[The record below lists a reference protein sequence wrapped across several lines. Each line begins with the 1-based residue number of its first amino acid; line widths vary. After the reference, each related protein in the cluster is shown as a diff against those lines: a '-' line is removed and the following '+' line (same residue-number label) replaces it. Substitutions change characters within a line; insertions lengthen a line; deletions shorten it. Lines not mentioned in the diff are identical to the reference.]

1 MTHTL
6 PPGWEE
12 KTLGELCVSVL
23 DGDWIE
29 SKDQAPAGIRL
40 IQTGNIG
47 VGVFL
52 NKEQKSR
59 FISETT
65 FDRLHCTEVFP
76 GDCLVSR
83 LPDPIGRSCLV
94 PSLAGRMI
102 TAVDCS
108 ILRFNEKEILPQYF
122 IYHTLRNA
130 YFHAVLKES
139 TGTTRKRISRK
150 KLLAVQIMFPP
161 LPEQK
166 RIVEKLDKIFAAIDK
181 AKSQTE
187 KNLQNT
193 KDIFSSYLNNIF
205 NHPAHSWK
213 EKTLG
218 EVCEIERGGSPRPI
232 KSYLTT
238 APNGL
243 NWIKIGDTSPNSK
256 YIYSVKEKIRP
267 EGLAKSRWVQ
277 EGDFLLSNSMSFG
290 RPYILK
296 TNGCI
301 HDGWLVLK
309 QYQSN
314 LQCDFLY
321 YLLSSP
327 FVQKQFQQSAQ
338 GSTVRNLNTQ
348 RVAKIIVPIPPLP
361 EQKRI
366 VEKLDVLQSK
376 TQELEKIYTQKL
388 ADLEELKQSV
398 LQQAFSGKL

>member
-6 PPGWEE
+6 PPG
-12 KTLGELCVSVL
+12 
-23 DGDWIE
+23 
-29 SKDQAPAGIRL
+29 
-40 IQTGNIG
+40 
-47 VGVFL
+47 
-52 NKEQKSR
+52 
-59 FISETT
+59 
-65 FDRLHCTEVFP
+65 
-76 GDCLVSR
+76 
-83 LPDPIGRSCLV
+83 
-94 PSLAGRMI
+94 
-102 TAVDCS
+102 
-108 ILRFNEKEILPQYF
+108 
-122 IYHTLRNA
+122 
-130 YFHAVLKES
+130 
-139 TGTTRKRISRK
+139 
-150 KLLAVQIMFPP
+150 
-161 LPEQK
+161 
-166 RIVEKLDKIFAAIDK
+166 
-181 AKSQTE
+181 
-187 KNLQNT
+187 
-193 KDIFSSYLNNIF
+193 
-205 NHPAHSWK
+205 WK

-348 RVAKIIVPIPPLP
+348 RVAKIIVPIPPFP

-366 VEKLDVLQSK
+366 VEKLDKIFAAIDKAKSQTEKKLQNAKDIFKSYFNQLF
-376 TQELEKIYTQKL
+376 TPQNTQHWVEQELNRLFYITAGGDKPPVYSKYMTDKCSVPIYSNAVENQGLYGYTNEAAIHLPALTISARGTIGFVCKRESPYFPIVRLLSLVPKNNENNLNFLFYAVQKVVQKSTGSSIPQLTIPMIAKEKIRYPERLEEQQHIVFSLEQFKSLTDKISLICNQKL
-388 ADLEELKQSV
+388 ADLEELKQAV

>member
-1 MTHTL
+1 MKPFFL
-6 PPGWEE
+6 PAGWEIKLFGQCIKKVKYTE
-12 KTLGELCVSVL
+12 KQPTKSFLPEGKFPIVS
-23 DGDWIE
+23 
-29 SKDQAPAGIRL
+29 Q
-40 IQTGNIG
+40 
-47 VGVFL
+47 
-52 NKEQKSR
+52 
-59 FISETT
+59 
-65 FDRLHCTEVFP
+65 
-76 GDCLVSR
+76 
-83 LPDPIGRSCLV
+83 
-94 PSLAGRMI
+94 
-102 TAVDCS
+102 
-108 ILRFNEKEILPQYF
+108 EKELISGYSNNQNAVFSVKNSVVIFGDHTKVVKYIDFDFVIGADGVKILQPIEEINAKYF
-122 IYHTLRNA
+122 YYYLSHLHLRDLGYA
-130 YFHAVLKES
+130 RHYKLLKEC
-139 TGTTRKRISRK
+139 I
-150 KLLAVQIMFPP
+150 VIYPP

>member
-6 PPGWEE
+6 PPGWE
-12 KTLGELCVSVL
+12 
-23 DGDWIE
+23 
-29 SKDQAPAGIRL
+29 
-40 IQTGNIG
+40 
-47 VGVFL
+47 
-52 NKEQKSR
+52 
-59 FISETT
+59 
-65 FDRLHCTEVFP
+65 
-76 GDCLVSR
+76 
-83 LPDPIGRSCLV
+83 
-94 PSLAGRMI
+94 
-102 TAVDCS
+102 
-108 ILRFNEKEILPQYF
+108 
-122 IYHTLRNA
+122 
-130 YFHAVLKES
+130 
-139 TGTTRKRISRK
+139 
-150 KLLAVQIMFPP
+150 
-161 LPEQK
+161 
-166 RIVEKLDKIFAAIDK
+166 
-181 AKSQTE
+181 
-187 KNLQNT
+187 
-193 KDIFSSYLNNIF
+193 
-205 NHPAHSWK
+205 

-238 APNGL
+238 APTGL

-348 RVAKIIVPIPPLP
+348 RVAKIIIPIPPLL

-366 VEKLDVLQSK
+366 VEKLDKIFANIDKAKEQTTQNLKNAQEVFESSLDAVLTK
-376 TQELEKIYTQKL
+376 EAAKWPEKKL
-388 ADLEELKQSV
+388 NDVCVVERGSSPRPIKSFITTAPDGVNWIKIGDC
-398 LQQAFSGKL
+398 SGKYVTSTSQKITPEGAKKSRYVRRGDFIISNSMSYGKPYIMDIDGYIHDGWFVLRLNHSILVADFLYYILSSPFAKRQYDILAAGAIVQNISSDLIKK

>member
-6 PPGWEE
+6 PPGWE
-12 KTLGELCVSVL
+12 
-23 DGDWIE
+23 
-29 SKDQAPAGIRL
+29 
-40 IQTGNIG
+40 
-47 VGVFL
+47 
-52 NKEQKSR
+52 
-59 FISETT
+59 
-65 FDRLHCTEVFP
+65 
-76 GDCLVSR
+76 
-83 LPDPIGRSCLV
+83 
-94 PSLAGRMI
+94 
-102 TAVDCS
+102 
-108 ILRFNEKEILPQYF
+108 
-122 IYHTLRNA
+122 
-130 YFHAVLKES
+130 
-139 TGTTRKRISRK
+139 
-150 KLLAVQIMFPP
+150 
-161 LPEQK
+161 
-166 RIVEKLDKIFAAIDK
+166 
-181 AKSQTE
+181 
-187 KNLQNT
+187 
-193 KDIFSSYLNNIF
+193 
-205 NHPAHSWK
+205 

-238 APNGL
+238 APTGL

-348 RVAKIIVPIPPLP
+348 RVAKIIIPIPPLL

-388 ADLEELKQSV
+388 KDLEELKQAV